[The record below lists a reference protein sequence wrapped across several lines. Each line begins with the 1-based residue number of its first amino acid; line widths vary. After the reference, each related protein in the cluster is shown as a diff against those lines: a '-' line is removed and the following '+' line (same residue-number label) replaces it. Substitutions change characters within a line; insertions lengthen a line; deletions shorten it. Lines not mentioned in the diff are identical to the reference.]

1 GAAFGSLAST
11 RVDWVLFD
19 YALAFVGAVTV
30 PVYATSSPHD
40 CAYALDHAD
49 ATGVLVEDDKQRAKL
64 DEVRTETPRL
74 EHVLTFAD
82 LDDLAARGR
91 EHAAARPT
99 ALDEAVAAIDEDDL
113 Y

>member
-1 GAAFGSLAST
+1 M
-11 RVDWVLFD
+11 LFD

-49 ATGVLVEDDKQRAKL
+49 AIGVLVEDEQQQAKL
-64 DEVRTETPRL
+64 DEVKADIGRIR
-74 EHVLTFAD
+74 HILTFAD

-91 EHAAARPT
+91 EHAAANPGRARPG
-99 ALDEAVAAIDEDDL
+99 DRRDRRG
-113 Y
+113 